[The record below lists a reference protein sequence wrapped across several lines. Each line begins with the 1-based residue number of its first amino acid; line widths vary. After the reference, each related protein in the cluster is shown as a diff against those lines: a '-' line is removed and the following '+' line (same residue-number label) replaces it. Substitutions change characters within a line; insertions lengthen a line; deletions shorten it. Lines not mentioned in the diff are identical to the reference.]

1 MKTMTKDEK
10 LALLKLPLDEKIKR
24 TFNMRQ
30 EFYDLAKKIAD
41 WHTVTF
47 KDADKAG
54 RLLKLDEEFDEWR
67 EETADPEK
75 RITELADCFILASA
89 LWFRF
94 EAAIGMFTCKA
105 IVKHCANADGELY
118 DAIIAKM
125 EVNKERTR
133 KGLWKKL
140 PDGREH
146 H

>member
-1 MKTMTKDEK
+1 MK
-10 LALLKLPLDEKIKR
+10 
-24 TFNMRQ
+24 Q

-54 RLLKLDEEFDEWR
+54 QLLKLDEEFDEWR
-67 EETADPEK
+67 AETADPEK
-75 RITELADCFILASA
+75 QITELADCFIVASA

-105 IVKHCANADGELY
+105 IVKHCADADRELY
-118 DAIIAKM
+118 DAIQKKM
-125 EVNKERTR
+125 TINFNRS
-133 KGLWKKL
+133 WKKQAN
-140 PDGREH
+140 GSYH

>member
-1 MKTMTKDEK
+1 MTKDEK

-54 RLLKLDEEFDEWR
+54 QLLKLDEEFDEWR
-67 EETADPEK
+67 AETADPEK
-75 RITELADCFILASA
+75 KITELADCFIVASA

-94 EAAIGMFTCKA
+94 EATIGMFTCKA
-105 IVKHCANADGELY
+105 IVKHCADADGELY
-118 DAIIAKM
+118 DAIQKKM
-125 EVNKERTR
+125 TINFNRS
-133 KGLWKKL
+133 WKKQEN
-140 PDGREH
+140 GSYH

>member
-1 MKTMTKDEK
+1 MNKK
-10 LALLKLPLDEKIKR
+10 
-24 TFNMRQ
+24 
-30 EFYDLAKKIAD
+30 FYDLAKKISD

-54 RLLKLDEEFDEWR
+54 QLLKLDEEFDEWR
-67 EETADPEK
+67 AETADPEK
-75 RITELADCFILASA
+75 RITELADCFIVASA

-105 IVKHCANADGELY
+105 IVKHCADADGELY
-118 DAIIAKM
+118 DAIVAKM